1 MTSMNSGLDTR
12 VLDTV
17 GLATPLAARMPR
29 DPEGRIGHDKW
40 LPFTWQIADTAVD
53 VDALPEGVDKQGVLQ
68 ARAALRTP
76 EIQELL
82 ATSREP
88 MSPRRFAKN
97 IAFALSGGRSLQ
109 LDDDPATYLDEET
122 LSRIKAGEDVGLH
135 GPQIAWPTPR

>member
-1 MTSMNSGLDTR
+1 ML
-12 VLDTV
+12 V
-17 GLATPLAARMPR
+17 GVPVHQLA
-29 DPEGRIGHDKW
+29 
-40 LPFTWQIADTAVD
+40 
-53 VDALPEGVDKQGVLQ
+53 DALGELLGSYLVISGGVAGFLEEGAPEGVDKQGVLQ

-109 LDDDPATYLDEET
+109 LDDDPVHY
-122 LSRIKAGEDVGLH
+122 LSR
-135 GPQIAWPTPR
+135 